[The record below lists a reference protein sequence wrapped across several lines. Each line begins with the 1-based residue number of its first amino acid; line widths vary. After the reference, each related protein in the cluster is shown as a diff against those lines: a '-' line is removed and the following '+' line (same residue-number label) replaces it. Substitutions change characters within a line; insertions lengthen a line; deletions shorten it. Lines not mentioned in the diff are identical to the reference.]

1 MGVGRPPLGT
11 EKQGRL
17 SGRGRGL
24 ISREPWLSVMGSGR
38 TRDGTPSLTEAFP
51 QQTPGDGT
59 QGTGHSGDGAFG
71 GQGTTLA
78 GCCHQGQPRKE
89 AALPAGRPPRDS
101 AHSPQATSAPV
112 LLKETPKRQGPITP
126 LSRQK
131 ANQTEPTFFKTQEW
145 KEPVEEGTL

>member
-1 MGVGRPPLGT
+1 MGGGGETPLGT

-59 QGTGHSGDGAFG
+59 RGTGPSGTGHRP
-71 GQGTTLA
+71 A
-78 GCCHQGQPRKE
+78 GCCHQGRPRKE

-101 AHSPQATSAPV
+101 AHSPQATNAPV